1 LRDSVSVTSLE
12 ESVVI
17 SDMRKMAE
25 AFLARPPTEEGQ
37 GHTPDQQRLGS
48 LCEPHEI
55 GVPVYVLYP
64 DGVGAGACLR
74 RQEMVSGQSWRA
86 PWIKPGGPNS
96 PYLVPVFKVDRVKGG
111 AKSKRDSTLKEFQRL
126 AEAGVEASPY
136 FEAALRILRAKR
148 LSRYGGGPVGREVPD
163 AYGGAIEEIVREG
176 KLNKD
181 TPLLVVA
188 IDPEGE
194 TWPGDDPRLVKWLL
208 TAESR
213 LSIYGKAE
221 LPLEPS
227 AVCSLCAKR
236 KALYPNALA
245 GAGLNFVNGAFLGSF
260 PGMTDLNA
268 WRRYAVCGGCADEL
282 YVYANHLAPAFIEH
296 VVGSKALIIPSADV
310 AADTQAFGGFIKEV
324 GRMRQGSGRAEGERA
339 VLRRLSDEVTVAT
352 LSLLWAESFG
362 QKIDGIRGFVTHV
375 LPSRLA
381 ELEKDVNPRYNDPKS
396 RHPFYPRDLRTA
408 VRRTVSLDLK
418 IADEL
423 LRRPGG
429 MKFKSENQSPRRR
442 SLLFAVAESVF
453 DRERRL
459 DPGPLWREI
468 GQTAQA
474 YWAALLGQEN
484 GGVLYQCFYE
494 APRDVKEGKWYPLT
508 LNGWVR
514 YLFLFLDYLSD
525 ESVNS
530 LPKETVVYEAKQ
542 ESLRP
547 LLAEA
552 RGLDTDEKRFAFL
565 LGVLY
570 GHLIYVQAKKAE
582 VNVAANALSWM
593 KGGRLRAAD
602 LPELFGKTTWKL
614 QEYDVL
620 ENVPYNKWDKIRD
633 LEAELAHLGTL
644 VGDEFLASRLPD
656 DQVLYFLMLG
666 IALSYTFTQGDKL
679 KKSNPEGGAR

>member
-1 LRDSVSVTSLE
+1 MRDFGQFIPPKE
-12 ESVVI
+12 IVVI

-25 AFLARPPTEEGQ
+25 AFLARPPTDGSP
-37 GHTPDQQRLGS
+37 GLTPEQQRLGW
-48 LCEPHEI
+48 LCEPHEV

-64 DGVGAGACLR
+64 GAGGDACLR
-74 RQEMVSGQSWRA
+74 RQEIVSGQSWRA

-111 AKSKRDSTLKEFQRL
+111 AKSKRDSTLKEFERL
-126 AEAGVEASPY
+126 AASGVEASPY
-136 FEAALRILRAKR
+136 FEAVLRILRAKR
-148 LSRYGGGPVGREVPD
+148 LTRSGGGPGGREVPD
-163 AYGGAIEEIVREG
+163 AYGGAIEEIVREA
-176 KLNKD
+176 KLNQD

-194 TWPGDDPRLVKWLL
+194 VWPGDDLRLVRWLL

-221 LPLEPS
+221 SPSEP
-227 AVCSLCAKR
+227 AATCSLCMKPG
-236 KALYPNALA
+236 ALYPNALA
-245 GAGLNFVNGAFLGSF
+245 GAGLNFVNGAFTGSF
-260 PGMTDLNA
+260 PGMTGLNA
-268 WRRYAVCGGCADEL
+268 WKRFAVCGGCGDEL
-282 YVYANHLAPAFIEH
+282 YAYANHVAPEFIEH
-296 VVGSKALIIPSADV
+296 VVGSKALLIPSADV
-310 AADTQAFGGFIKEV
+310 AADTVAFGGLIEEV
-324 GRMRQGSGRAEGERA
+324 RRIPKGASPANVERN
-339 VLRRLSDEVTVAT
+339 VLRRLSGEATVAT
-352 LSLLWAESFG
+352 ISLLWAENFG

-381 ELEKDVNPRYNDPKS
+381 ELEKEINPRYNDPRV
-396 RHPFYPRDLRTA
+396 RHPFYPRDLSTP
-408 VRRTVSLDLK
+408 VRRTVDLELK

-429 MKFKSENQSPRRR
+429 MKYKSENQSPRRR

-453 DRERRL
+453 HQERRL

-468 GQTAQA
+468 GQTAEA
-474 YWAALLGQEN
+474 YWTALLGLEN

-494 APRDVKEGKWYPLT
+494 APSDVKEGKWYPLT

-525 ESVNS
+525 ERVNS

-570 GHLIYVQAKKAE
+570 GHLLHVQAKKAE

-593 KGGRLRAAD
+593 KGGRLRAGD

-614 QEYDVL
+614 QEYHVL
-620 ENVPYNKWDKIRD
+620 ENVPYRKWKKIHD

-644 VGDEFLASRLPD
+644 VGSEVESSKLPD

-666 IALSYTFTQGDKL
+666 IALSYTFTQGEEPRKP
-679 KKSNPEGGAR
+679 NPEGGAR

>member
-1 LRDSVSVTSLE
+1 
-12 ESVVI
+12 
-17 SDMRKMAE
+17 MRKMAE
-25 AFLARPPTEEGQ
+25 AFLARPPTDEIQ
-37 GHTPDQQRLGS
+37 GLAPEQQRLGS
-48 LCEPHEI
+48 LCEPHKV

-64 DGVGAGACLR
+64 GAGDVAWLR

-111 AKSKRDSTLKEFQRL
+111 ARSKRDSSLKEFERL
-126 AEAGVEASPY
+126 ASSGVEASPY
-136 FEAALRILRAKR
+136 FEAALRVLRAKR
-148 LSRYGGGPVGREVPD
+148 LARYGGDAAGREVPD
-163 AYGGAIEEIVREG
+163 AYGGAIEEIVRDA
-176 KLNKD
+176 KLNKE

-188 IDPEGE
+188 IDLEGE
-194 TWPGDDPRLVKWLL
+194 AWPGDDVRLVKWLL

-221 LPLEPS
+221 SPSEP
-227 AVCSLCAKR
+227 AAACSLCAKPGT
-236 KALYPNALA
+236 LYPNALA

-260 PGMTDLNA
+260 PGMTDINA
-268 WRRYAVCGGCADEL
+268 WKRFAVCGGCADEL
-282 YVYANHLAPAFIEH
+282 YIYANHIAKKFVEH
-296 VVGSKALIIPSADV
+296 VVGSKALLIPSANV
-310 AADTQAFGGFIKEV
+310 AADTRAFGDFIEEIKKYKGFIKEN
-324 GRMRQGSGRAEGERA
+324 GRESKGGSHAVHEET
-339 VLRRLSDEVTVAT
+339 VLRRLSVEVTVAT
-352 LSLLWAESFG
+352 FSLLWAENFG
-362 QKIDGIRGFVTHV
+362 QKIDGIRGLVTHV

-381 ELEKDVNPRYNDPKS
+381 ELEKEVNPRYNDPRT
-396 RHPFYPRDLRTA
+396 RHPFYPRDLRA
-408 VRRTVSLDLK
+408 PARRTVDLDLK

-453 DRERRL
+453 HRERRL
-459 DPGPLWREI
+459 APGPLWREI

-474 YWAALLGQEN
+474 YWVALLGQEN

-494 APRDVKEGKWYPLT
+494 APKTIKEGTWQPLT
-508 LNGWVR
+508 LHGWVR

-525 ESVNS
+525 ERVNS

-565 LGVLY
+565 LGMLY
-570 GHLIYVQAKKAE
+570 GHLLYVQARKAE

-593 KGGRLRAAD
+593 KGGRLRAGD
-602 LPELFGKTTWKL
+602 LSELFGKTTWKL

-620 ENVPYNKWDKIRD
+620 ENVPYRKWEKIHD

-644 VGDEFLASRLPD
+644 VGGDPKTEQLPD

-666 IALSYTFTQGDKL
+666 IALSYTYTQGE
-679 KKSNPEGGAR
+679 KKKPNHEGVS